1 MPAKE
6 RKNEIRRR
14 LTRTSFPGAM
24 LRRATRCS
32 LGSST
37 GDALSARGKTMTA
50 LGSHEWFTNAIEGET
65 QIPIGASAGVVS
77 VKVLVVNCVRVS

>member
-1 MPAKE
+1 
-6 RKNEIRRR
+6 
-14 LTRTSFPGAM
+14 
-24 LRRATRCS
+24 
-32 LGSST
+32 
-37 GDALSARGKTMTA
+37 MTA